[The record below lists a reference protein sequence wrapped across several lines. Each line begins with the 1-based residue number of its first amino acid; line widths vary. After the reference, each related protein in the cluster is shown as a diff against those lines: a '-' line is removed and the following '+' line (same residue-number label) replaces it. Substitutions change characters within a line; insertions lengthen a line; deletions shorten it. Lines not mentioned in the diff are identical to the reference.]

1 MMKADTLALQKF
13 MANMPTD
20 EDELAKLQA
29 QHRKILHENL
39 ENERNRKKRNHR
51 LCEHGAIMEE
61 YFPQTMEMGK
71 QQFAAFMQQLAAS
84 Q

>member
-1 MMKADTLALQKF
+1 MKSDTQALQKF
-13 MANMPTD
+13 MADMPSD
-20 EDELAKLQA
+20 PDELARVQEK
-29 QHRKILHENL
+29 HRQILHENL

-61 YFPQTMEMGK
+61 YFPQTMEMDK

>member
-1 MMKADTLALQKF
+1 MKTDSQVLQKF

-20 EDELAKLQA
+20 EDELATVQA
-29 QHRKILHENL
+29 EHRKILHENL

-61 YFPQTMEMGK
+61 YFPQTTEMDK
-71 QQFAAFMQQLAAS
+71 QQFAAFMQQLAANR
-84 Q
+84 

>member
-1 MMKADTLALQKF
+1 METNSKVLLRF
-13 MANMPTD
+13 MANMPTG
-20 EDELAKLQA
+20 EDELATVQA
-29 QHRKILHENL
+29 EHRKILHENL

-61 YFPQTMEMGK
+61 YFPQTMEMNK
-71 QQFAAFMQQLAAS
+71 QQFAAFMQQLAAN

>member
-1 MMKADTLALQKF
+1 MKTDTQIIQKF

-20 EDELAKLQA
+20 EDELARVQA
-29 QHRKILHENL
+29 DHRKILRENL

-61 YFPQTMEMGK
+61 YFPQTTEMDK
-71 QQFAAFMQQLAAS
+71 QQFAAFMQHLAAN

>member
-1 MMKADTLALQKF
+1 MKTDSQVLQKF

-20 EDELAKLQA
+20 EDELATVQA
-29 QHRKILHENL
+29 EHRKILHENL

-61 YFPQTMEMGK
+61 YFPQTIEMDK
-71 QQFAAFMQQLAAS
+71 QQFAAFMQQLAANR
-84 Q
+84 

>member
-20 EDELAKLQA
+20 EDELAKIQA

-61 YFPQTMEMGK
+61 YFPQTMEMDK

>member
-1 MMKADTLALQKF
+1 MMKADTQALQKF

-61 YFPQTMEMGK
+61 YFPQTMEMDK
-71 QQFAAFMQQLAAS
+71 QQFTTFMQQLAAS

>member
-1 MMKADTLALQKF
+1 METNSKALLRF

-20 EDELAKLQA
+20 EDELATVQA
-29 QHRKILHENL
+29 EHRKILHENL

-61 YFPQTMEMGK
+61 YFPQTMEMDK